1 MPDLRPNCRLW
12 LFCEEHSGV
21 FGDGKV
27 RLLQEIDRC
36 GCLRQ
41 AARNLEISYRKAWG
55 DLKKAEECLGVQLI
69 ERSRG
74 GKSGGQSLLTDDGR
88 RWIEA
93 YAAFLKALHAHMDE
107 DFAAHMQPLLKGNN
121 V

>member
-12 LFCEEHSGV
+12 LYCAEHPGV

-41 AARNLEISYRKAWG
+41 AARHLEVSYRKAWG
-55 DLKKAEECLGVQLI
+55 DVKKAEECLGVQLI

-74 GKSGGQSLLTDDGR
+74 GKAGGQSILTAEGR

-93 YAAFLKALHAHMDE
+93 YSAFVEAVRRHVDAEFAKHMQVLLKAGDA
-107 DFAAHMQPLLKGNN
+107 
-121 V
+121 

>member
-1 MPDLRPNCRLW
+1 MLDLQANCRLW
-12 LFCEEHSGV
+12 LYCAEHPGV

-41 AARNLEISYRKAWG
+41 AARNLEVSYRKAWG
-55 DLKKAEECLGVQLI
+55 DVKKAEECLGVQLI

-74 GKSGGQSLLTDDGR
+74 GKAGGQSILTSEGR

-93 YAAFLKALHAHMDE
+93 YLAFVQAVRTHVE
-107 DFAAHMQPLLKGNN
+107 VEFAKHVQPLSRKDDA
-121 V
+121 